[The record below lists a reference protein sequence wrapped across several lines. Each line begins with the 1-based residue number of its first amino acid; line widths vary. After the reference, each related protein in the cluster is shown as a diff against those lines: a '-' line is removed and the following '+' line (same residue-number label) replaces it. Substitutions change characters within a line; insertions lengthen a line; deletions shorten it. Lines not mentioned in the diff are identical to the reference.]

1 MREIRRRVD
10 VLERKR
16 FAQEAQAWYILIDGE
31 GHVVRVPLAKP
42 GSDRVVRIHGV
53 SLEGDI

>member
-16 FAQEAQAWYILIDGE
+16 GGQGRYILIDGE

-42 GSDRVVRIHGV
+42 GSDRVVRIGNID
-53 SLEGDI
+53 LRRDI